1 MSKNDYVDKDL
12 DFLEEE
18 LLKCNKEDIPIPIDN
33 IEDLEEEVIEV
44 MKSGCNRQIAE
55 YVILKY
61 KELKDE
67 ENGKLKLILF
77 KENYLKSRED
87 YFKNINGKKSD
98 NESVIKEVKKKYENI
113 FNKDKDKEE
122 NFEQFLNNKLKDYE
136 DDIKKFSEEKSS
148 ENYEIKSDEYVSSI
162 KYNLFKDLYIKDRK
176 DKDGKT
182 IKFFED
188 REKYIKKRESVI
200 EACLRK
206 VKKIVNDEEEYNK
219 FYKEYMEK
227 NKEIIK

>member
-18 LLKCNKEDIPIPIDN
+18 LLKCNIEDIPIPNDDIK
-33 IEDLEEEVIEV
+33 DLEEEVIEV

-55 YVILKY
+55 YVIQKY

-77 KENYLKSRED
+77 KENYLKSREE
-87 YFKNINGKKSD
+87 YFREIKGKIAD
-98 NESVIKEVKKKYENI
+98 NESVIEEVKKKYENI
-113 FNKDKDKEE
+113 SNKDNDKEG

-136 DDIKKFSEEKSS
+136 DEIKKFSEEKSN
-148 ENYEIKSDEYVSSI
+148 ENNEIKSDENVFSI
-162 KYNLFKDLYIKDRK
+162 KCNLFKDLYIGDRK
-176 DKDGKT
+176 NKDGKT
-182 IKFFED
+182 KKFFED
-188 REKYIKKRESVI
+188 REKYIQKREAVI

-219 FYKEYMEK
+219 FYSEYMK
-227 NKEIIK
+227 KK

>member
-87 YFKNINGKKSD
+87 YFKNIKGKKSD
-98 NESVIKEVKKKYENI
+98 NESVIEEVKKKYEDI
-113 FNKDKDKEE
+113 SNKDKDKEE

-162 KYNLFKDLYIKDRK
+162 KNNLFKDLYIKDRK

-188 REKYIKKRESVI
+188 REKYIQKREAVI
-200 EACLRK
+200 EVCLRK

>member
-87 YFKNINGKKSD
+87 YFKNIKGKKSD
-98 NESVIKEVKKKYENI
+98 NESVIEEVKKNMKIYLTKTRI
-113 FNKDKDKEE
+113 KKKI
-122 NFEQFLNNKLKDYE
+122 LNN
-136 DDIKKFSEEKSS
+136 F
-148 ENYEIKSDEYVSSI
+148 
-162 KYNLFKDLYIKDRK
+162 
-176 DKDGKT
+176 
-182 IKFFED
+182 
-188 REKYIKKRESVI
+188 
-200 EACLRK
+200 
-206 VKKIVNDEEEYNK
+206 
-219 FYKEYMEK
+219 
-227 NKEIIK
+227 

>member
-12 DFLEEE
+12 EFLEEE
-18 LLKCNKEDIPIPIDN
+18 LLKCEVKDIPIPNDDIK
-33 IEDLEEEVIEV
+33 DLEEEVIEV

-77 KENYLKSRED
+77 KENYLKSRDE
-87 YFKNINGKKSD
+87 YFKEIKGKTND

-113 FNKDKDKEE
+113 SNKEKDKEG

-136 DDIKKFSEEKSS
+136 DDIKKFSEEKSN
-148 ENYEIKSDEYVSSI
+148 ENNEIKSDENPLSI
-162 KYNLFKDLYIKDRK
+162 KCNLFKDLYIENRK
-176 DKDGKT
+176 NKDGKT
-182 IKFFED
+182 KKFFED
-188 REKYIKKRESVI
+188 REKYIQKRGAVI

-219 FYKEYMEK
+219 FYKEYMK
-227 NKEIIK
+227 KE